1 MVINMIYGYFAILGC
16 YFLLFILSHKKDVSA
31 YRDQAE
37 KQDYPGGALFLKASV
52 WCMDLKKRLTAKS
65 ANKEKRQES
74 MFRRKQ
80 MYGNRLG
87 TNLRLLNPSMSE
99 KQQVQEF
106 YLRQCSLVLLILFVG
121 DLLCLG
127 IALSGRTGGLLQEG
141 NYINRNTYGAGDVK
155 IALSAQIEGED
166 PEEILY
172 TVEEQKYTEEEVNAL
187 YREASAC
194 LTEVILGGNSSPDR
208 ITEDLDLV
216 TSIGGY
222 PFQISW
228 DSSNYSLIHTDGSV
242 HNEILED
249 AQVVTLTAYFRY
261 EGMEFK
267 EIFPIE
273 IHPAVYTEK
282 ELLTRKI
289 EASLEEQNQA
299 SRTDD
304 IMKLPEKIGTKNVVW
319 KEVIQDSSGY
329 FFLLLLGATV
339 LIFFSGDKEV
349 ERNLEKR
356 KKELLLDYP
365 EIVNKLT
372 LYMGAGMTIRNA
384 FFKMGEDY
392 KKVGVSHRKR
402 YVYEEILLLC
412 HELQSGVSETEAY
425 AHLGKRCQLQVYMK
439 LCALLSQNLRRG
451 SNDLLAMLRQEAVNA
466 FEERKN
472 TAKKMGEEAG
482 TKLLLPMM
490 MMLCIVMALI
500 MIPAFLS
507 FS

>member
-1 MVINMIYGYFAILGC
+1 MVINMIYGYFVILGC
-16 YFLLFILSHKKDVSA
+16 YVLLFILSHKKDVSV
-31 YRDQAE
+31 YRNPPE
-37 KQDYPGGALFLKASV
+37 KRAYPGGILFLKAAV
-52 WCMDLKKRLTAKS
+52 WCMDLKRRLSAKS
-65 ANKEKRQES
+65 GNKGKRYEN
-74 MFRRKQ
+74 MFSREQLYK
-80 MYGNRLG
+80 NRLR
-87 TNLRLLNPSMSE
+87 TNLKLLNPSVSE

-106 YLRQCSLVLLILFVG
+106 YIRQYSLVLLILFVG
-121 DLLCLG
+121 NLLCLG
-127 IALSGRTGGLLQEG
+127 IALSGQTGGLLQEG
-141 NYINRNTYGAGDVK
+141 NYINRNAYGQGNVK
-155 IALSAQIEGED
+155 IALSAQVEGED

-172 TVEEQKYTEEEVNAL
+172 TVEEQKYTEEEIGVM

-194 LTEVILGGNSSPDR
+194 LTEAVLGENSSPDW
-208 ITEDLDLV
+208 ITEDLNLV
-216 TSIGGY
+216 TSMEGY

-242 HNEILED
+242 HNDMLED

-261 EGMEFK
+261 EGMEFQ
-267 EIFPIE
+267 EIFPVE
-273 IHPAVYTEK
+273 VYPMTYTEE
-282 ELLTRKI
+282 ELRIKNI

-299 SRTDD
+299 SRTDR
-304 IMKLPEKIGTKNVVW
+304 IMKLPEKIGTKDVVW

-329 FFLLLLGATV
+329 FFLLLLGAAV
-339 LIFFSGDKEV
+339 LIFFSGNKEV
-349 ERNLEKR
+349 EQDLEKR

-392 KKVGVSHRKR
+392 KKVSASRKKR
-402 YVYEEILLLC
+402 YIYEEILLLC

-425 AHLGKRCQLQVYMK
+425 AHLGKRCQLQAYMK

-472 TAKKMGEEAG
+472 TAKKLGEEAG

-500 MIPAFLS
+500 MIPAFIS